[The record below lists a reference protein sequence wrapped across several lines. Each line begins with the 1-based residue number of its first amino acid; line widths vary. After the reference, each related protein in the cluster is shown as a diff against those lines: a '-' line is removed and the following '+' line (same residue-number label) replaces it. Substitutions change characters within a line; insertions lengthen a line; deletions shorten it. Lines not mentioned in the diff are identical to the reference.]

1 MNEILNGIA
10 ANPGA
15 VTAVATVVI
24 AFSAVFTAIVTRMLA
39 RENRLLRK
47 AGTEPKVVAY
57 LTPELGRHVPLINL
71 NVANIGQG
79 PAQNVVYSID
89 AEENDFEEYNVLFLK
104 HNAQPMIAFL
114 PQGERIRAI
123 LGTDELLG
131 DSGTGN
137 APFKPPLP
145 PFNVTVRYENL
156 EGKSYKDTHLLD
168 VSHFANMGGPAVA
181 PEHEIAEALKEIEQH
196 VRKLSRHR
204 NPHSASNLTAVVRQR
219 PPDG

>member
-89 AEENDFEEYNVLFLK
+89 AEENDFEEYNVLCLK
-104 HNAQPMIAFL
+104 HNAQANDRL
-114 PQGERIRAI
+114 SS
-123 LGTDELLG
+123 
-131 DSGTGN
+131 SGRENTCDFGN
-137 APFKPPLP
+137 RRTFGKQWDRECPLQTAAST
-145 PFNVTVRYENL
+145 FQCDRTLRE
-156 EGKSYKDTHLLD
+156 S
-168 VSHFANMGGPAVA
+168 GG
-181 PEHEIAEALKEIEQH
+181 
-196 VRKLSRHR
+196 
-204 NPHSASNLTAVVRQR
+204 
-219 PPDG
+219 

>member
-131 DSGTGN
+131 YNGTGN
-137 APFKPPLP
+137 ERSPVKPPLP
-145 PFNVTVRYENL
+145 PFKVTVCYENL
-156 EGKSYKDTHLLD
+156 EGKSYKNTHLLD
-168 VSHFANMGGPAVA
+168 VSNFANMGGPAVA
-181 PEHEIAEALKEIEQH
+181 PEHVIAETLKNIEEH
-196 VRKLSRHR
+196 VKKLSDRS
-204 NPHSASNLTAVVRQR
+204 PEQSE
-219 PPDG
+219 